1 MTVTVDTAPFAQ
13 RRAARERMLVMT
25 ERLIAEYADVFP
37 AGSVIRCVSRYWIQL
52 RNTGVDVD
60 VDVVAATESAV
71 RRRLSALRPPHRLL

>member
-1 MTVTVDTAPFAQ
+1 MTVTVDTASFAQ

-37 AGSVIRCVSRYWIQL
+37 AGSVIRCVSRYWMQL
-52 RNTGVDVD
+52 RHAGADVD
-60 VDVVAATESAV
+60 IVAATESAV

>member
-1 MTVTVDTAPFAQ
+1 MTVTVDTASFAQ

-60 VDVVAATESAV
+60 VVAATESAV